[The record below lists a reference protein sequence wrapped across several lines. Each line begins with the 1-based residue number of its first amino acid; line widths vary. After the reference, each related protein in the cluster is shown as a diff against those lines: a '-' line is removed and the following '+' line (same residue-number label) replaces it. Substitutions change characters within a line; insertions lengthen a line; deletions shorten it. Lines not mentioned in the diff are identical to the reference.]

1 MLGNLAG
8 IGTGHTHL
16 EGVDDNGKPSANLT
30 ATKYFKRI
38 ACGHETIVSIQLN
51 WNEDATHTLAGT
63 LKVQGSNHAEPPESV
78 AGSHFEWV
86 DLDVVFPVQVTSG
99 EGGTGVSMAFIGWRW
114 IRLVFTFSSG
124 SGTLIV
130 RTVIKKP

>member
-1 MLGNLAG
+1 MIGDLAG
-8 IGTGHTHL
+8 ISTGHTHI
-16 EGVDDNGKPSANLT
+16 EGVDDDGKPLANLT

-38 ACGHETIVSIQLN
+38 SMGHETVCAIQLN
-51 WNEDATHTLAGT
+51 WNADATHTLAGT
-63 LKVQGSNHAEPPESV
+63 IKVQGSNHTNPTESA
-78 AGSHFEWV
+78 AGTFEWV

-99 EGGTGVSMAFIGWRW
+99 QGGTGISMSFIGWRW
-114 IRLVFTFSSG
+114 IRLVFTFASG